1 MISPKLAA
9 ELNHFQGLPVGSSL
23 CPAPSINLHFSQLGV
38 VTACCF
44 NRKHVLGIYP
54 QNSMEEIWNGQ
65 PIQEL
70 REALANNDLSKG
82 CEKCQQQ
89 IEARDFGGSH
99 AAFYSFFAKTAAI
112 KRREFGIDE
121 KHDTNGPLPMP
132 MRMEFNVHNS
142 CNLQCIMCHG
152 LASSAIRTRREGLS
166 PLPCPYDEAFA
177 DQLEPFLPY
186 VVETDFMGGEPF
198 LVPVYTMLWERIA
211 KANPAIKT
219 CILTNG
225 TILDDRIKELL
236 GRINCWIHVS
246 IDSVVKETYEK
257 IRRGACYEQV
267 MENCQYYV
275 ELMRQRGLAVWFRF
289 CPMRVNWQEIPE
301 TVQFCNNRGIYLMY
315 NQVDSPVNLSLHTL
329 PTSELQQVVDYLKQQ
344 AMSFVLQQTPPE
356 FAAAADHNQKHYF
369 ELVRRLEGFLDPAN
383 RVQILRARL
392 DTSNAVIGQYTQSKK
407 KKKHQIDLPILEE
420 DANVLVQASKRY
432 VTTRLNVDL
441 AAETDGSLPPEFAQ
455 IIVTRRQE
463 LEEQL
468 DSTNATTFIDE
479 YLGELIRTYSGVG
492 GVVQP
497 HKESVFGR
505 IGVLATTIGAHP
517 EKNRVIEEILDASPA
532 VLYSILSKSDADDV
546 LPALLALQEQSL
558 HQ

>member
-1 MISPKLAA
+1 MLSPELVA
-9 ELNHFQGLPVGSSL
+9 EMNRSQDLPRGSSV
-23 CPAPSINLHFSQLGV
+23 CPAPSINLHFSQMGV

-54 QNSMEEIWNGQ
+54 QNSMEEIWNGE

-70 REALANNDLSKG
+70 REALANHDLSKG
-82 CEKCQQQ
+82 CEKCLQQ

-99 AAFYSFFAKTAAI
+99 ANFYSMYAKTAANHR
-112 KRREFGIDE
+112 KQWGVEDQANA
-121 KHDTNGPLPMP
+121 NGPMP

-198 LVPVYTMLWERIA
+198 LIPVYTMLWERIA
-211 KANPAIKT
+211 TANPRIKT

-225 TILDDRIKELL
+225 TILNDRIKELL
-236 GRINCWIHVS
+236 GRINCWMHVS
-246 IDSVVKETYEK
+246 IDSVFKETYEK

-267 MENCQYYV
+267 MENCEYYV
-275 ELMRQRGLAVWFRF
+275 ELMRERGLSVTFRF
-289 CPMRVNWQEIPE
+289 CPMRVNWREIPE
-301 TVQFCNNRGIYLMY
+301 TVEFCNKRGIYLMY

-329 PTSELQQVVDYLKQQ
+329 PTSELQGVVDYLKQK

-356 FAAAADHNQKHYF
+356 FAAAAEHNQQHYF
-369 ELVRRLEGFLDPAN
+369 QLVHRLEGFLNPAN
-383 RVQILRARL
+383 RVNILQARL
-392 DTSNAVIGQYTQSKK
+392 DTSNAVIGQYTKTKK
-407 KKKHQIDLPILEE
+407 KKSNQFTLPMLEE
-420 DANVLVQASKRY
+420 DANVLIQASKRY

-441 AAETDGSLPPEFAQ
+441 ALETDKVLPPEYEQTVAS
-455 IIVTRRQE
+455 RRDD
-463 LEEQL
+463 LNVLLKSTDNAVFVEE
-468 DSTNATTFIDE
+468 F
-479 YLGELIRTYSGVG
+479 LGELMRTYSGVG

-497 HKESVFGR
+497 HEESVFAQ
-505 IGVLATTIGAHP
+505 IADLATKIAAHP
-517 EKNRVIEEILDASPA
+517 EKDRVIADIMQASPA
-532 VLYSILSKSDADDV
+532 VLYEILSTSSADEM
-546 LPALLALQEQSL
+546 LPALLSL
-558 HQ
+558 HAQPQTS